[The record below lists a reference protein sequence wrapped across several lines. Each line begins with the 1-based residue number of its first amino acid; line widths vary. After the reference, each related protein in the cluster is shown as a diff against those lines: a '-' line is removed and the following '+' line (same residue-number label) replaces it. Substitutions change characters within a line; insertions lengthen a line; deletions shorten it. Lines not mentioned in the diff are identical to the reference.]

1 VALAS
6 AIAIAI
12 AIALAAPACSGSN
25 DDATITPS
33 TLASTCGQICNNV
46 VAQCSIG
53 TTAYSNCTNA
63 CTTLLLA
70 PETCI
75 TQFAGY
81 LTCLTGATSITCVSD
96 GQTTTFAIT
105 PDSCASEQSSYETCN
120 SSASPG
126 GAACIALSSSST
138 ACSMNAGEGLTTTGT
153 SEFCVGTP
161 DNCTPTSSANPL
173 DIGTYCCN

>member
-1 VALAS
+1 MFAS
-6 AIAIAI
+6 AIAA
-12 AIALAAPACSGSN
+12 ALAASACSGSN

-33 TLASTCGQICNNV
+33 SLAQTCGQVCNNV
-46 VAQCSIG
+46 LSQCSIG
-53 TTAYSNCTNA
+53 TTAYTNCTNA

-81 LTCLTGATSITCVSD
+81 LACLSGATSIMCVSD

-105 PDSCASEQSSYETCN
+105 PGSCTSQQGAYETCN
-120 SSASPG
+120 TTASPG
-126 GAACIALSSSST
+126 GAACLALPSSSN
-138 ACSMNAGEGLTTTGT
+138 ACSMNAGEGLSTTGT
-153 SEFCVGTP
+153 PEFCVGTP